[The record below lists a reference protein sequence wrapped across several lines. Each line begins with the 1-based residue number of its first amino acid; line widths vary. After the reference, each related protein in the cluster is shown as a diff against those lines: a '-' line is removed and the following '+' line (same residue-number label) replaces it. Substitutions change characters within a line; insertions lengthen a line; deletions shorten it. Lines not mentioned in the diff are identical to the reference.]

1 MMFGDVSEDTCDDRR
16 TTILADV
23 GNSMVKLAVLS
34 GVRQGMPCLE
44 DHYNLDSHNFDCEGF
59 ENWLMTVASVS
70 AEFHI
75 ASVYE
80 TAATR
85 LETSVAAVS
94 AARKLSVRKQRVL
107 FSHLPIEVMTEDPR
121 HVGIDRLAAA
131 TAASRLALPSHGA
144 IVIDCGTAISVD
156 LVSSDRQFLGGAI
169 LPGPSLLS
177 RLLADGTSLLPEV
190 LSLGDALPVMPG
202 RSTSSAI
209 VAGIGFGV
217 RGAVCRLVDEA
228 RKKVDAEVDVFL
240 TGGWRD
246 TVQGEIPSVQEL
258 PDLVLSGIGIAAI
271 EISGL

>member
-1 MMFGDVSEDTCDDRR
+1 
-16 TTILADV
+16 
-23 GNSMVKLAVLS
+23 
-34 GVRQGMPCLE
+34 
-44 DHYNLDSHNFDCEGF
+44 
-59 ENWLMTVASVS
+59 MTVFRS
-70 AEFHI
+70 
-75 ASVYE
+75 
-80 TAATR
+80 
-85 LETSVAAVS
+85 L
-94 AARKLSVRKQRVL
+94 
-107 FSHLPIEVMTEDPR
+107 
-121 HVGIDRLAAA
+121 
-131 TAASRLALPSHGA
+131 
-144 IVIDCGTAISVD
+144 CD
-156 LVSSDRQFLGGAI
+156 LVFLGGAI

-190 LSLGDALPVMPG
+190 LSLGDTHPVMPG